1 MNVLRARQELGLTQE
16 ELAARAAL
24 STRYIGAIER
34 ATVSISITVLAQV
47 ATALNLEPA
56 HLLRDQQRIKTEKLM
71 FPHFATYPGAQSQIC
86 LPGPDRTDPAR

>member
-1 MNVLRARQELGLTQE
+1 MELNEIVAINVLRTRQELGLTQE
-16 ELAARAAL
+16 ELAARAGL

-56 HLLRDQQRIKTEKLM
+56 NLLRDQHRAKQK
-71 FPHFATYPGAQSQIC
+71 S
-86 LPGPDRTDPAR
+86 

>member
-1 MNVLRARQELGLTQE
+1 MELNEIVAINVLRTRQELGLTQE
-16 ELAARAAL
+16 ELAARAGL

-56 HLLRDQQRIKTEKLM
+56 NLLRDQQRAKQK
-71 FPHFATYPGAQSQIC
+71 S
-86 LPGPDRTDPAR
+86 